1 MSSERGVNTAI
12 LKTEINEFWNA
23 HGIVAAGSV
32 LRLIGRL
39 LTSHGVRDL
48 STHWSDLDFSNNVV
62 IVDGLFN
69 FWSLARISDLSDEP
83 LRLQYLS

>member
-1 MSSERGVNTAI
+1 MSSSERGVNTAI

-39 LTSHGVRDL
+39 LTSHGVRG
-48 STHWSDLDFSNNVV
+48 FEY
-62 IVDGLFN
+62 
-69 FWSLARISDLSDEP
+69 SLE
-83 LRLQYLS
+83 